1 MPKPDDY
8 SNTIIYKI
16 TCRDPEIKDV
26 YVGHTVDFIQR
37 KHTHKQSCNN
47 EKNDCKLYNTI
58 RAKGGWNNWKMEIV
72 NFFDCV
78 DHYEARQKEQEYFV
92 SLNATLN
99 SVEPMSKPKENLIC
113 NVIQEVEQNVKHDDD
128 ICKNI
133 SKMYRCTLCDY
144 STINKKDYNKHK
156 MTLKHKKNE
165 KGVNL
170 HLDKF
175 ELNNLS
181 NHNCVCGKKYKT
193 QSGLWKHSQK
203 CPKNPRMCKETS
215 NTDIKTLTSIVVDVL
230 KSNNELQKQNQ
241 ELQFQLMEYYKNNP
255 QTNNTL

>member
-47 EKNDCKLYNTI
+47 EKNNCKLYNTI

-78 DHYEARQKEQEYFV
+78 DHYEARQKEQEYFI

-99 SVEPMSKPKENLIC
+99 SVEPMPKPKEELHMLSLKPNTFIC
-113 NVIQEVEQNVKHDDD
+113 QLCNYKC
-128 ICKNI
+128 CKNSEWI
-133 SKMYRCTLCDY
+133 RHT
-144 STINKKDYNKHK
+144 STTKHK
-156 MTLKHKKNE
+156 TNQNE
-165 KGVNL
+165 SPEINDS
-170 HLDKF
+170 DKIT
-175 ELNNLS
+175 S
-181 NHNCVCGKKYKT
+181 YVCNCSRNYMSL
-193 QSGLWKHSQK
+193 SGLWKHKKKCTFIDVPEQK
-203 CPKNPRMCKETS
+203 KEYV
-215 NTDIKTLTSIVVDVL
+215 KTIDANLI
-230 KSNNELQKQNQ
+230 LQLLKQNQ
-241 ELQFQLMEYYKNNP
+241 DLQTQMIELCKNSSISG
-255 QTNNTL
+255 NNIDKSL